1 MNSSNHT
8 IRTSKLTRPEGIGG
22 IIDVGGESLMAL
34 PLDRWT
40 RGNYHRYLK
49 ILADSTLSKKLNLK
63 IKYLKSV
70 QGLGRNIQG
79 GSIPVIRFPTWFH
92 CRHEGCHN
100 FFTIRTI
107 NRNAPSEPVTGDKKG
122 PVKCPRCKNPATP
135 FRFVIACKNGHMQDV
150 DWIKYVHEGVPGQCT
165 STALKL
171 LVSGKNLGDWESL
184 VMSCRDCDRR
194 KDLRQLSI
202 KGEKCRGK
210 NPWEEAPDRSSKIP
224 CSERGRLVLRTA
236 SNVYYPVVKTAI
248 DVAVRESSEIT
259 DLKSIIDKFMT
270 PGQNN
275 EPPKSVNQFRNLIS
289 KDPDWHKKDQNNEY
303 TPELQKN
310 ADFIAEFI
318 IDRQLGYEEKDRIE
332 ILKELERWGHAFRDR
347 VRRGETDPELGDD
360 SSTSSHND
368 DELFNN
374 ELTILNN
381 PDRSGADKKYFEAD
395 AYETKPFWGVLSS
408 LMPKVTRIHK
418 LREVNALMGFTRI
431 YSSDRTEDSGEL
443 QDRPQIISTIV
454 QDKISRWTIGYE
466 NFGEGFFIQFDSST
480 LKNWSNQDLPEL
492 YRHLTSIKRIE
503 YALHTFS
510 HLLIRQLEYSSGY
523 SAISLKERL
532 YIPKEGSSSN
542 NPGILIYT
550 ASGDSEG
557 ALGGLVRQ
565 SQAEH
570 LFKNIID
577 ALNNS
582 EWCSADPVCGETKS
596 GWDNMTKRAVNMA
609 ACHSCCYIP
618 ETTCINNNLFLNRSI
633 LKSLLN
639 LMEIS

>member
-40 RGNYHRYLK
+40 RSNYHRHLK

-63 IKYLKSV
+63 IKYLKSG
-70 QGLGRNIQG
+70 QDLGRNIQG

-100 FFTIRTI
+100 FFRIRTI
-107 NRNAPSEPVTGDKKG
+107 NRNAPSVPVTGDEKG

-135 FRFVIACKNGHMQDV
+135 FRFVIACKNAHMQDV

-210 NPWEEAPDRSSKIP
+210 NPWEEDPDRSSKPP

-289 KDPDWHKKDQNNEY
+289 KDPDWHEKDQNNEY
-303 TPELQKN
+303 SISIRERI
-310 ADFIAEFI
+310 ADLI
-318 IDRQLGYEEKDRIE
+318 IDRKLGYEEKDRSE
-332 ILKELERWGHAFRDR
+332 ILKELERWGHAYQDR
-347 VRRGETDPELGDD
+347 IRRGETDPERGDD

-431 YSSDRTEDSGEL
+431 YSSDRTEDSAEL
-443 QDRPQIISTIV
+443 QDRPQIISTIA

-492 YRHLTSIKRIE
+492 DRHLTSIKRIE

-523 SAISLKERL
+523 SAVSLKERL

-582 EWCSADPVCGETKS
+582 EWCSADPVCSETKS

-618 ETTCINNNLFLNRSI
+618 ETACINNNLFLNRSI
-633 LKSLLN
+633 LRSLFN
-639 LMEIS
+639 HMEI